1 MALDRKALLAKAKQ
15 HRIDGVEKIKQIE
28 FPLPS
33 EANSAQ
39 WSPFAIAAKAEWLMV
54 DAGVNDTIRAEFKA
68 DAVAGAEF
76 RHLLTT
82 VQKWFTVTV
91 RKDEYVPLDSD
102 IADYYD
108 SIVAAAEPAQEE
120 VSTPEEIEEAILD
133 LEASEAKTQRE
144 AEIARKVTDL
154 MREQMG
160 LGDDEYVVIKVHKI
174 KH

>member
-28 FPLPS
+28 FPLPT

-39 WSPFAIAAKAEWLMV
+39 WSPFTLAAKAEWLMV
-54 DAGVNDTIRAEFKA
+54 YAGVNDTIRSEFKA
-68 DAVAGAEF
+68 EAVAGADF
-76 RHLLTT
+76 LHLLKTI
-82 VQKWFTVTV
+82 QKWFTVTV

-108 SIVAAAEPAQEE
+108 SVVAAAEPVQEE

-160 LGDDEYVVIKVHKI
+160 LGDDEYVVIKVHKF
-174 KH
+174 KQ